1 MLQPLLFAFH
11 RQAKIAYRFMYG
23 LGIKRSAL
31 VVYAALY
38 SFYMVDRGRSV
49 ALTTDNEI
57 CYADE
62 IQLCWMKSAFS
73 G

>member
-1 MLQPLLFAFH
+1 
-11 RQAKIAYRFMYG
+11 MYE

-38 SFYMVDRGRSV
+38 SVYMVDRGRSV
-49 ALTTDNEI
+49 ALTIDNEI

-62 IQLCWMKSAFS
+62 IQLCWMKSTFS